1 MHTESMSRKNGKHIS
16 NNKIAIQINQQRQW
30 IFITSNIYYK
40 TPCDKIMS
48 MGTILQ
54 FQKLEK

>member
-1 MHTESMSRKNGKHIS
+1 MSRKNGKHIS